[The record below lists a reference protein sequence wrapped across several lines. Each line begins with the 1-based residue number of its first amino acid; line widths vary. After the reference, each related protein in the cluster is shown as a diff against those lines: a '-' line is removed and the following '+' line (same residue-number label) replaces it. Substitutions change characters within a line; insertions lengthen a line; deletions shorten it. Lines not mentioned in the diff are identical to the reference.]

1 MITISYE
8 IALKATI
15 QLLHYEKRV
24 QNAFYT
30 KIIETSIHPTSYEI
44 ALKATIQL
52 LHYEKRDQN
61 AFYTKIIETSIP
73 LNFDLEN

>member
-30 KIIETSIHPTSYEI
+30 KIIETSI
-44 ALKATIQL
+44 
-52 LHYEKRDQN
+52 
-61 AFYTKIIETSIP
+61 P
-73 LNFDLEN
+73 LNFDLENWMFAFFMQKIKKS

>member
-1 MITISYE
+1 MKKIFHLIDIFTIRVIKEHIYHPLYRMITISYE

-30 KIIETSIHPTSYEI
+30 KIIETSI
-44 ALKATIQL
+44 
-52 LHYEKRDQN
+52 
-61 AFYTKIIETSIP
+61 P